1 MSQERGC
8 STGEAACLLPVATS
22 MSRVDPAS
30 VQEISA
36 RVGEGSHQRNFARQ
50 ESSSRTGEKS
60 DARSTWAALPVNTA
74 SRVPSRLAARKGL
87 EACRKSAD
95 CSSPPGTVKEP
106 NRPEASNAATP
117 DGKPTN
123 ATGATSPTLRGDSLA
138 ERITHS
144 SGRGP
149 CAAESHKSPAK
160 SKAAPVTPPNERRT
174 PAGRGPPSAAG
185 APLSQTAT
193 ELAP

>member
-1 MSQERGC
+1 MSQERGG

-36 RVGEGSHQRNFARQ
+36 RVGEVSHQRNFAWQ
-50 ESSSRTGEKS
+50 ESSSGTGERS
-60 DARSTWAALPVNTA
+60 DARSTWAVLPVTTA
-74 SRVPSRLAARKGL
+74 SNVPSRLAARKGL
-87 EACRKSAD
+87 EACRKSAE
-95 CSSPPGTVKEP
+95 CSRPPRTVKEAS
-106 NRPEASNAATP
+106 RPEASSAATP

-123 ATGATSPTLRGDSLA
+123 ATGATSPTLSGGSLA
-138 ERITHS
+138 ARITHS

-160 SKAAPVTPPNERRT
+160 SKAAPVTPLNERRT
-174 PAGRGPPSAAG
+174 PAGRAPP
-185 APLSQTAT
+185 
-193 ELAP
+193 